1 MKEILK
7 ASTSKTGGKLLLASV
22 AGVTIL
28 AGLSG
33 CMLDR
38 VLEVRSQ
45 FCDFEQNFDL
55 EFDQQP
61 GVVMTHPV
69 LLDQDVLWLI
79 GAEPTEITT
88 LPGSKTMTW
97 VIEEAIA
104 EPDPAYDLRFDLE
117 LRYVDEEYR
126 LSQIRLDPKFNALLN
141 PDNLDHETLLAS
153 AQDICE
159 TGLSFRMRSMEFD
172 IPDKDL
178 EQLPSLPEVLE
189 LLGPPHD
196 LSAPGGGWTWRY
208 RPKGGE
214 SDESNTAQ
222 FTVWFDES
230 SLKPLRMESQYWRY
244 RSKADFSAKKLSMNV
259 KL

>member
-1 MKEILK
+1 MAATFRTDLFTRRKNLILS
-7 ASTSKTGGKLLLASV
+7 ATLGISLS
-22 AGVTIL
+22 

-45 FCDFEQNFDL
+45 FCDFEQNFDI

-69 LLDQDVLWLI
+69 LLDRDVLWLI

-104 EPDPAYDLRFDLE
+104 DPDPAYDLRFDLE
-117 LRYVDEEYR
+117 FQYVDEEYR

-141 PDNLDHETLLAS
+141 PDKLDHETLLAS

-172 IPDKDL
+172 IPEEDL
-178 EQLPSLPEVLE
+178 EQLPSRPEVLK
-189 LLGPPHD
+189 LAGPPHG
-196 LSAPGGGWTWRY
+196 LTAPGGGWTWRY
-208 RPKGGE
+208 RPRGA

-222 FTVWFDES
+222 FTVWFDEI
-230 SLKPLRMESQYWRY
+230 SLEPLRMESEYGRY
-244 RSKADFSAKKLSMNV
+244 RSQADFSAKKLSMNV